1 MKCRVLKKGLCEIT
15 QNFGNEGH
23 SGVDVVGENYT
34 LDKVVAHSNGVV
46 IECKTDRVNS
56 KGSTGNLSYG
66 NYVIINHQNG
76 FKTLYAHLDTV
87 LVKEG
92 DNVKAGKILGAMGDT
107 GNAYGKHLHF
117 EVYHNDIRI
126 NPEVYLDKD
135 FELTEKTTDEL
146 ANEVIQGLWGN
157 GEERKEKLGDRYRE
171 VQDRVNELL
180 ATPEEVKDDP
190 ILLKLVRS
198 TIRGDYG
205 NGETRKAYLGGRYQ
219 EVQEQVNK
227 NIADGNFNWDSVHL
241 Y

>member
-1 MKCRVLKKGLCEIT
+1 MKCRVLKK
-15 QNFGNEGH
+15 
-23 SGVDVVGENYT
+23 
-34 LDKVVAHSNGVV
+34 
-46 IECKTDRVNS
+46 
-56 KGSTGNLSYG
+56 
-66 NYVIINHQNG
+66 
-76 FKTLYAHLDTV
+76 
-87 LVKEG
+87 G

-227 NIADGNFNWDSVHL
+227 NIADGNLNWDSIHL